1 MKDRKD
7 GLESVSF
14 CNLPCRKHLG
24 DTPKLNLQI
33 HKLARTALP
42 VAKKRA
48 TFISLFS
55 LQGKDLRI

>member
-7 GLESVSF
+7 GPESVSF

-24 DTPKLNLQI
+24 DILELNLQI
-33 HKLARTALP
+33 HKLARTASP

-48 TFISLFS
+48 MLILFFS
-55 LQGKDLRI
+55 LQ